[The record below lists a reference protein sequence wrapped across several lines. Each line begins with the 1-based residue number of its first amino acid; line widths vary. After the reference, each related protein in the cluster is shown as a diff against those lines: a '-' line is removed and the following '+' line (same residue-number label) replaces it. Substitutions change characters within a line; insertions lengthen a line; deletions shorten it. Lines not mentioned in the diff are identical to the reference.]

1 MQKKNP
7 LVIIFSTIFID
18 MLGVGILIPVIPQ
31 LLANPSSPDYLL
43 PAHISLEQGY
53 LLMGL
58 LISLFPIMQ
67 FFAAPILGQLSDKYG
82 RKPLLAISLIGTCLS
97 YVGFAIGIHTR
108 NLPLLIISRAV
119 DGITGGNISVAQA
132 AIADV
137 TTPENRSKN
146 FGLIGAAF
154 GLGFILGPYIG
165 GKISDPNIVS
175 WFEAATPFWFAASL
189 ALANALSVIMRL
201 PETHP
206 ARSHDL
212 QIEWGKS
219 IHHIIRAAKAK
230 GLRSL
235 FFTNFLLNSGFAFFT
250 TFFGVFLISRFGFN
264 QGNTGD
270 LFAYLGLWIVLTQG
284 FLTRF
289 VATKM
294 SERPVLRFSL
304 IATGAFMLTYF
315 LPTVWWGLLIVTP
328 FFSMANGL
336 TMANITGLISRTAD
350 QSIQGEVLGIN
361 SSVTAIAQSIPTLL
375 AGIVAARVSATAPI
389 VVGAGLIILAGLF
402 FIAVFREHQKVT
414 VGEHIHHVI
423 H

>member
-7 LVIIFSTIFID
+7 LAIIFSTIFID

-31 LLANPSSPDYLL
+31 LLANPDSPDYLL
-43 PAHISLEQGY
+43 PAHISLERGY

-58 LISLFPIMQ
+58 LIALFPIMQ
-67 FFAAPILGQLSDKYG
+67 FFSAPILGQLSDKYG
-82 RKPLLAISLIGTCLS
+82 RKPILIVSLLGTALS

-165 GKISDPNIVS
+165 GKVSDPAIIS
-175 WFEAATPFWFAASL
+175 WFEAATPFWFAACL
-189 ALANALSVIMRL
+189 ALANALSVMFRL

-206 ARSHDL
+206 GRSHHL
-212 QIEWGKS
+212 RIEWGKS
-219 IHHIIRAAKAK
+219 LRHIMQAARAK

-250 TFFGVFLISRFGFN
+250 TFFSVFLISKFAFG
-264 QGNTGD
+264 QGAIGD
-270 LFAYLGLWIVLTQG
+270 FFAYIGIWIAFTQG
-284 FLTRF
+284 VVTRF
-289 VATKM
+289 VATKV
-294 SERPVLRFSL
+294 SERPVLQLSL
-304 IATGAFMLTYF
+304 IATGLFMLAFF
-315 LPTVWWGLLIVTP
+315 LPRTWWGLLIVTP

-361 SSVTAIAQSIPTLL
+361 SSIMAVAQAIPTLL
-375 AGIVAARVSATAPI
+375 AGVVAARVSATAPV
-389 VVGAGLIILAGLF
+389 VVGAGLIILAGLC
-402 FIAVFREHQKVT
+402 FIALFREPQKVT
-414 VGEHIHHVI
+414 VAERFHHVI